1 MPNPFPGMDPYLE
14 MQPFWS
20 DFAPTLLGEIRNA
33 LLPKLLPNYD
43 VRIEEYLVV
52 MHEDI
57 KLHRVKPDVTVAAT
71 TQWQPTSS
79 ATTAAP
85 DTTTIEL
92 DYPDIEPQKQR
103 RLKIIHQPDQQPV
116 TVVELLSPSNKENGE
131 DGIEAY
137 LEKRTELIASHVNL
151 VEIDLLR
158 GGERLPMREPLPA
171 ADYFVY
177 VGRPNRRPRC
187 QLVYWPL
194 SKPLPKIQIPL
205 LPEDGDAELD
215 LGEVFRSA
223 YEPALYDRRLP
234 YDQPLKPKPSESD
247 QKWILDCLSKRES

>member
-20 DFAPTLLGEIRNA
+20 DFAPTLLAEIRNA

-57 KLHRVKPDVTVAAT
+57 KLHRIKPDVTVVASPE
-71 TQWQPTSS
+71 WRPTEPISS
-79 ATTAAP
+79 A
-85 DTTTIEL
+85 DSETTTIEL
-92 DYPDIEPQKQR
+92 DYPDIEPQTQR
-103 RLKIIHQPDQQPV
+103 RLQIIHQPDERPV
-116 TVVELLSPSNKENGE
+116 TVMELLSPSNKVGGE
-131 DGIEAY
+131 DGIESY
-137 LEKRTELIASHVNL
+137 LEKGTELVASHVNL

-158 GGERLPMREPLPA
+158 GGERLPMREPLPT

-177 VGRPNRRPRC
+177 IGRPNLRPRC
-187 QLVYWPL
+187 LLVYWNMR
-194 SKPLPKIQIPL
+194 KPIPKVPIPL
-205 LPEDGDAELD
+205 LPEDGEVELD
-215 LGEVFRSA
+215 LGAVFLAA

-234 YDQPLKPKPSESD
+234 YDQRLIPAPSEQD
-247 QKWILDCLSKRES
+247 QQWISDCLRAREA